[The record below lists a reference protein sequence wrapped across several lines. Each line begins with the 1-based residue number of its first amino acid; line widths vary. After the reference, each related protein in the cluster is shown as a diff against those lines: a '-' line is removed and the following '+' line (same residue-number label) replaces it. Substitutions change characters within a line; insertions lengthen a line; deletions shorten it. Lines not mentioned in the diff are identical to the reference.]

1 MQAEPQENNSEQT
14 KQNGADSPLPEGI
27 QKPGLLLKVLTG
39 ILIVMTPVGFVIMF
53 TDFGR
58 AYLWT
63 TTIFLGLEALLLFVL
78 LVKIADL
85 LSVVLTTAIIFMAS
99 WFVEYWGVKTGM
111 PFGIY
116 SYSHVLFPQ
125 IGGVP
130 LAIMFAWFSVSVSSL
145 LSARYF
151 LKGKNEVSAVIV
163 ASAFILATDIL
174 LEPFASFVNRF
185 WVWQSDLIPV
195 QNFISW
201 FVIGLLFTVTI
212 SQLIKWDNIKNYS
225 SMFGIIPA
233 LILAV
238 NIVNFSLVNF
248 YNGYFILSLTGLL
261 IFAVLTF
268 SALYFSKDKKGAV

>member
-1 MQAEPQENNSEQT
+1 MPEIT
-14 KQNGADSPLPEGI
+14 LPLGSK
-27 QKPGLLLKVLTG
+27 KPGLLLKVLTG

-53 TDFGR
+53 TDFGKT
-58 AYLWT
+58 YLWT
-63 TTIFLGLEALLLFVL
+63 TTLFLGLEALLLFVL
-78 LVKIADL
+78 LIKIADL

-145 LSARYF
+145 LSARFF
-151 LKGKNEVSAVIV
+151 LKGKNEVSAIIV

-185 WVWQSDLIPV
+185 WVWQSDFIPV

-201 FVIGLLFTVTI
+201 FVIGLLFTVTV

-225 SMFGIIPA
+225 STLSFIPV
-233 LILAV
+233 LIMAV

-248 YNGYFILSLTGLL
+248 YNGYFILSITGLL
-261 IFAVLTF
+261 IFALLTF
-268 SALYFSKDKKGAV
+268 TSLYFSREKRSGINEN